1 MRTIL
6 FNAKTFDK
14 MTNSEWIAII
24 SVIVLIIGW
33 FLNSSLNRRNEILK
47 EQFKFRLNV
56 LLLMLDTFN
65 NVQRN
70 LILNGNSNPNKEL
83 TADLVKALS
92 RLAFFGKKDEQ
103 YLSKIIFDKLS
114 ADQPIG
120 LELSKL
126 IMIVGDR
133 IKKELRM
140 N

>member
-1 MRTIL
+1 
-6 FNAKTFDK
+6 

-24 SVIVLIIGW
+24 SVIVLVIGW
-33 FLNSSLNRRNEILK
+33 FLNSFLNRRNEILK
-47 EQFKFRLNV
+47 EQLKFRLNV
-56 LLLMLDTFN
+56 LFLMLDTFN
-65 NVQRN
+65 QVQRYI
-70 LILNGNSNPNKEL
+70 ILNKNLTPNKEL

-103 YLSKIIFDKLS
+103 HLSKIIFDKLNNNQ
-114 ADQPIG
+114 AIG

-126 IMIVGDR
+126 IMIIGDR